1 MKKTKITKSKYSK
14 VAKMANETSKERN
27 QFSNNNGFKD
37 IRSLVNRSL
46 ELDTN
51 SVFNDSSNSSEIS
64 SDSAISDS
72 CIPVKRT
79 EAIDLPAVSSTYEN
93 NLNSSFSISMPYKS
107 DQSNLNF
114 SLKSV
119 DHTLFDV
126 KELENM
132 LDHDSGVFAFAK
144 CNSLNLSEISNSDND
159 ENSKDS
165 LFCVIDEDKKT
176 CSSNLLSQGK
186 TLNSKANTLPP
197 ESFKCK
203 EKKHNCPHCLKS
215 FGIPSR
221 LKRHIQTHKIIPN
234 DSEDDEGTISLGSN
248 SMNEESVD
256 FDSERSICEKRR
268 NVLHKQNNVQ
278 CPYCLKSFKC
288 PSKLLQHIKTH
299 VGLKSYTCHLCSKAF
314 LTEYNL
320 IAHIRI
326 HRNKQPYICK
336 KCERAFN
343 IKSNLNRHIRS
354 HIREEQFTC
363 SKCGKGCSSEK
374 KLAIHFRSHDKIP
387 HKCPQCGKEFNKKAN
402 LNRHIK
408 IHSDEKGHSCNFC
421 DYRAGRIYHLERHI
435 QRKHAK

>member
-1 MKKTKITKSKYSK
+1 MKKTKITESKCSRVSK
-14 VAKMANETSKERN
+14 LAKATYKERN

-37 IRSLVNRSL
+37 LRSLVYRSL

-51 SVFNDSSNSSEIS
+51 SGFNDSTNSSEIS
-64 SDSAISDS
+64 SDSTISDS
-72 CIPVKRT
+72 CIPAKRT
-79 EAIDLPAVSSTYEN
+79 EAIDLPSVSSSYEN
-93 NLNSSFSISMPYKS
+93 NLNSSFSISMPYIS

-114 SLKSV
+114 SLIYV

-132 LDHDSGVFAFAK
+132 LDHDSGVFVSTK

-176 CSSNLLSQGK
+176 CPSNFLLQGK
-186 TLNSKANTLPP
+186 TLNTKGNILLP
-197 ESFKCK
+197 ESLKGK
-203 EKKHNCPHCLKS
+203 GKKHNCPHCLKS
-215 FGIPSR
+215 FGMPSR
-221 LKRHIQTHKIIPN
+221 LKRHIKTHKIIPN
-234 DSEDDEGTISLGSN
+234 DSEDDEGTTSLGSN
-248 SMNEESVD
+248 SINEESVD
-256 FDSERSICEKRR
+256 LDSERSICEKRQ
-268 NVLHKQNNVQ
+268 NVLHKQKDAQ
-278 CPYCLKSFKC
+278 CPNCLKSFKC
-288 PSKLLQHIKTH
+288 PSKLLRHIKTH
-299 VGLKSYTCHLCSKAF
+299 VGLKSYTCPLCSKAF
-314 LTEYNL
+314 LGEYNL
-320 IAHIRI
+320 NAHIRI
-326 HRNKQPYICK
+326 HRNEQPYICK

-343 IKSNLNRHIRS
+343 VKSNLNRHIRS
-354 HIREEQFTC
+354 HIREDQFTC

-408 IHSDEKGHSCNFC
+408 IHSDEKEHSCNFC
-421 DYRAGRIYHLERHI
+421 DYRAGQVSHLERHI